1 MAGTPHCFFSG
12 QSGRVSVCL
21 RPLSRL
27 LSVDTAPTEA
37 AKKRTVGRS
46 YRWLDRRCH
55 RGGGYLFS
63 GAARNILS
71 VGAGARGGRTPH
83 PVQNSSCIAMP
94 QPSPFVFKTTG

>member
-46 YRWLDRRCH
+46 YRWLDRRWH
-55 RGGGYLFS
+55 GGGGWLFW
-63 GAARNILS
+63 GGFWEFA
-71 VGAGARGGRTPH
+71 GAGGGREGGKTRDQGKTCVCKPRFP
-83 PVQNSSCIAMP
+83 PV
-94 QPSPFVFKTTG
+94 PSF